1 MIKVLI
7 ILLTTFF
14 IWFGFVKIF
23 SKDNENSI
31 NVLSSEFI
39 QNFTLIFR
47 NIFDLIDYL
56 FKGFI
61 QIYELLGSLLK
72 NVVGIFKSLVS
83 ALIKFLMLF
92 KIIGIT
98 FLSFISLFIGLFQAT
113 RTINLFTTFESII
126 NNLKSSKN
134 NVVNLK
140 EKNEDKKK
148 EDQNKKE
155 SFFPSILNRL
165 SFINK

>member
-1 MIKVLI
+1 MIKFLITLI
-7 ILLTTFF
+7 ITFF

-23 SKDNENSI
+23 SKDNENTI
-31 NVLSSEFI
+31 NVLSSKFL

-47 NIFDLIDYL
+47 NIFDLFDSL

-72 NVVGIFKSLVS
+72 NVVGIFKSLFS
-83 ALIKFLMLF
+83 ALIKFLTLF

-113 RTINLFTTFESII
+113 RTINLFTSFESII
-126 NNLKSSKN
+126 ENIKFSKN

-140 EKNEDKKK
+140 KKK
-148 EDQNKKE
+148 EDENNKE
-155 SFFPSILNRL
+155 TFIPSILNRI